1 MAVKKV
7 GVKKVGVKAKGELMV
22 EEVGFNKKKLGI
34 SFLSKK

>member
-22 EEVGFNKKKLGI
+22 EEVGFIKKNLGI